1 MLADEN
7 RFHSYAYGFYRILLN
22 KKGKKACIF
31 CININLKN
39 IKPMDI
45 SKEFIDYWDDV
56 INIWLGKKDKIQ
68 NKDYTVKSVNAQ
80 RLNKDRESYYKRQ
93 RRE

>member
-1 MLADEN
+1 
-7 RFHSYAYGFYRILLN
+7 
-22 KKGKKACIF
+22 
-31 CININLKN
+31 
-39 IKPMDI
+39 MDI

-68 NKDYTVKSVNAQ
+68 NKDYTVKPVNAQ
-80 RLNKDRESYYKRQ
+80 RLNKDRELLQRQ

>member
-1 MLADEN
+1 
-7 RFHSYAYGFYRILLN
+7 
-22 KKGKKACIF
+22 
-31 CININLKN
+31 
-39 IKPMDI
+39 MDI

-80 RLNKDRESYYKRQ
+80 RLNKDSYYKRQ